1 MIVQFFE
8 NTKSNWTVYFKRIN
22 FILSELCLNKVKK
35 RKLNSHV
42 RLFVTSWNIH
52 LARLLCP
59 WNFPGK
65 NTGVGSRS
73 LLQRIFPIQG
83 SNPGLPNCRQILY
96 CLSHL
101 GSPRILEWVVY
112 PLLRDSSW
120 PRNQTR
126 VPCTAGRFFTSRAT
140 REALYHKK

>member
-22 FILSELCLNKVKK
+22 FIVSELCLNKVKK
-35 RKLNSHV
+35 RKSNSRV
-42 RLFVTSWNIH
+42 RLFVTSWNIQ

-73 LLQRIFPIQG
+73 FLQRIFPIQG

-101 GSPRILEWVVY
+101 GSPRILEWVVC

-126 VPCTAGRFFTSRAT
+126 VPCTAGGFFTSRAT